1 MDLTCLL
8 WAEACRCKSDV
19 SPPEGMRSPTDQAQ
33 HCPPHHQPRGD
44 HLQGEEEFLINK
56 YASNPSQER
65 TGYTSFAPTEATKPP
80 AAQGRALL
88 PQQPAVFLQR
98 KLLHALSP
106 TSGAGADHAQ
116 CRAGTMRA
124 QQYPTTQLPAP
135 QPVQEMFPSKG
146 SLSKPPQGV
155 HQPGGGIS

>member
-80 AAQGRALL
+80 AARGGRCSHSSRLFSYRESSCMHSVPHQEL
-88 PQQPAVFLQR
+88 GLTM
-98 KLLHALSP
+98 LSAELGP
-106 TSGAGADHAQ
+106 
-116 CRAGTMRA
+116 
-124 QQYPTTQLPAP
+124 
-135 QPVQEMFPSKG
+135 
-146 SLSKPPQGV
+146 
-155 HQPGGGIS
+155 